1 MKVFTRKPVVWTSW
15 TIVILILFTG
25 EWILSLFL
33 WGFPIQSNKKTFSSR
48 RLAENLNR
56 GSHGQSSF
64 LRKWIVRNPEFPVPR
79 SGRSIFYHVFTSDFY
94 YNRFLKFYI
103 KASSSPYRPS
113 SFLQESALS
122 RAQRRLVF
130 FSVPL
135 LPASPITTLPLLLI
149 CRCIF
154 TFVGMVCTNYPE
166 IYCFHVLLFS
176 SKHIVWTHT
185 RGLWTWTQRVLRVMD
200 SSHRTVC
207 HSVMDRGRVFP

>member
-1 MKVFTRKPVVWTSW
+1 MLSWLYQRVPLKLFALVDFYMKVFTRKPVVWTFW

-25 EWILSLFL
+25 EWICSLFL
-33 WGFPIQSNKKTFSSR
+33 LWFPIKSNNMTFSSW
-48 RLAENLNR
+48 RLAENLNC

-64 LRKWIVRNPEFPVPR
+64 LRKRTVRNPEFPVPR
-79 SGRSIFYHVFTSDFY
+79 SGSSIFYNVFTSDFHS
-94 YNRFLKFYI
+94 NRFLEFYI
-103 KASSSPYRPS
+103 KTSSSPYRPS

-135 LPASPITTLPLLLI
+135 LSALLSRPCHQYLPLVLI

-166 IYCFHVLLFS
+166 IVS
-176 SKHIVWTHT
+176 I
-185 RGLWTWTQRVLRVMD
+185 
-200 SSHRTVC
+200 
-207 HSVMDRGRVFP
+207 